1 MTKTVVFLSAFA
13 VLVVGAWSGAAAA
26 ASKIIRTPHFSG
38 YEVTVAP
45 TSATTTFSIPAI
57 SCPSTT
63 FSAVNAFLGLNNFTT
78 NDFDSGGVAMTC
90 VSGTPK
96 YSAYTEINN
105 AFYTSSQQLSSGD
118 SVTVTVAASSSSTTV
133 TVHDTT
139 NSSSTSTSQSG
150 PGGGGTFSSI
160 SVGAGGEGANKN
172 PPPTFGSISFSA
184 SRVNGVSLTSA
195 GSPAEYEWYT
205 NKVLVVST
213 SALSP
218 GGTAFTVSQP

>member
-1 MTKTVVFLSAFA
+1 
-13 VLVVGAWSGAAAA
+13 
-26 ASKIIRTPHFSG
+26 
-38 YEVTVAP
+38 
-45 TSATTTFSIPAI
+45 
-57 SCPSTT
+57 
-63 FSAVNAFLGLNNFTT
+63 
-78 NDFDSGGVAMTC
+78 MTC
-90 VSGTPK
+90 ISGTPK
-96 YSAYTEINN
+96 YAAYTEINN
-105 AFYTSSQQLSSGD
+105 AFYTSSQQLSSGN

-184 SRVNGVSLTSA
+184 SKVNGVSLTSA
-195 GSPAEYEWYT
+195 GSAFEYEWYT
-205 NKVLVVST
+205 DKVLVVGT

-218 GGTAFTVSQP
+218 AGTAFTVSQP